1 MRKPQALSIVLGAHL
16 PFARQCG
23 PLPIRPVHTD
33 VSNAAA
39 AKPCVHAPALPP
51 GAPLDPAAFLSLA
64 GIETSGFQTS
74 GFPVE
79 GYPETPAKPCLPLK
93 VSVEEQWFFEALSD
107 TYLPLLEVFDR
118 LEKDHIPFRL
128 GISFSPLLCYMLQ
141 DACLLRHYLSY
152 IDKQIEFGIREMERT
167 ENDPVLHGLAR
178 FYYERFVDKRILFT
192 GRYGGN
198 VLNVFNYYQKR
209 GRIEFLITP
218 ATHAFLPIYTAYP
231 EAIQAQIEVGLH
243 SFRRTF
249 GKVPHGFWIP
259 ELGWSPELDAYLK
272 AYNFSYTIAD
282 THAGLLKNPR
292 ASRGSFYPVRTPAQT
307 LVLFRDYHAWRNIQ
321 DAETGYQFSP
331 VYRDSRADVG
341 FELPPDKVEP
351 FLNNRSGR
359 VRTGYAYSALGG
371 RGRKKQVYDPAA
383 AANLA
388 GEQASAFLDAR
399 LSMLFRAEELGE
411 GEPISLCAYDADT
424 FGRFWYEGPLF
435 LETLFREAAARQ
447 DIRFTTPGEYL
458 SRQDRLSIPS
468 AMPEF
473 SSWGINGYAEPWL
486 DASNDWMYP
495 HVMHSLERMIELAE
509 RFPNDAGLK
518 ERALNQA
525 AREILLAQASDWPRM
540 LYKQEHAEYARDQV
554 ELALRNFT
562 TIYESLGSNYI
573 STEWL
578 TNLER
583 RHNFFPT
590 INYRIFRRKR

>member
-1 MRKPQALSIVLGAHL
+1 MRKPQVLSIMLGAHL

-23 PLPIRPVHTD
+23 PLRIRPFHTD
-33 VSNAAA
+33 VSNAAET
-39 AKPCVHAPALPP
+39 KPFEDDPVPLPDE
-51 GAPLDPAAFLSLA
+51 PLDPDAFLPLE
-64 GIETSGFQTS
+64 GIEFS
-74 GFPVE
+74 GFPME
-79 GYPETPAKPCLPLK
+79 EYPETSAGPYLPLK
-93 VSVEEQWFFEALSD
+93 VSAEEQWFFEALSD

-141 DACLLRHYLSY
+141 DKCLLRHYLSY

-167 ENDPVLHGLAR
+167 ENDPALHGLAR

-192 GRYGGN
+192 ERYGGN
-198 VLNVFNYYQKR
+198 VLNVFNYYQKK
-209 GRIEFLITP
+209 GRIEFLITA
-218 ATHAFLPIYTAYP
+218 ATHAFLPVYTAYP
-231 EAIQAQIEVGLH
+231 EAIQAQIEVALY
-243 SFRRTF
+243 SFRRNF
-249 GKVPHGFWIP
+249 GKISHGFWIP
-259 ELGWSPELDAYLK
+259 ELGWSPELDTYLK
-272 AYNFSYTIAD
+272 AYNFSYTIVD
-282 THAGLLKNPR
+282 THAGLLKNSG
-292 ASRGSFYPVRTPAQT
+292 ASRGSFYPIRTPAQT
-307 LVLFRDYHAWRNIQ
+307 LVLFRDYHAWKDIQ
-321 DAETGYQFSP
+321 DAETGYRFSP
-331 VYRDSRADVG
+331 VYRDSCDDVG
-341 FELPPDKVEP
+341 FELPPDKVES

-359 VRTGYAYSALGG
+359 VRTGYAYNTLGG

-388 GEQASAFLDAR
+388 REQASSFLDAR
-399 LSMLFRAEELGE
+399 LSLLSRAEELGG
-411 GEPISLCAYDADT
+411 GEPISLCACDADT

-435 LETLFREAAARQ
+435 LETLFREAAVRQ
-447 DIRFTTPGEYL
+447 DIRFMTPGEYL
-458 SRQDRLSIPS
+458 CKQDRMSMPS

-473 SSWGINGYAEPWL
+473 SSWGFNGYAEPWL

-495 HVMHSLERMIELAE
+495 HAMHSLERMIELAE
-509 RFPNDAGLK
+509 RFPNDSGLK

-525 AREILLAQASDWPRM
+525 AREILLVQASDWPRM

-583 RHNFFPT
+583 RHNFFPN
-590 INYRIFRRKR
+590 INYRIFRHKR